1 MREKTFKVI
10 NSMQAE
16 FILLEGDLLYLE
28 IPGKEGM
35 FYRLRDYDW
44 PAAIRDVL
52 KPYEGGISKSTTVS

>member
-1 MREKTFKVI
+1 
-10 NSMQAE
+10 MQAE

-52 KPYEGGISKSTTVS
+52 KPYEGGIGK